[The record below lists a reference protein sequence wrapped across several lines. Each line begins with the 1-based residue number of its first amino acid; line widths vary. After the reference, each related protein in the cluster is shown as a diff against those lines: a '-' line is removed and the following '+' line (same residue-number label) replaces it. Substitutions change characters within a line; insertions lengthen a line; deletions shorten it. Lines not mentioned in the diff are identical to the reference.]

1 MTGVRV
7 NVDAARRLSM
17 LALASEPNSDERS
30 AAISLFMAGAM
41 LCAFHAKENP
51 GADIDGLMDFVNEKC
66 RQTVK
71 DIMADD
77 NGRAH

>member
-1 MTGVRV
+1 MSIRV
-7 NVDAARRLSM
+7 NVEAARRLSM
-17 LALASEPNSDERS
+17 LALASDPDSDERS

-51 GADIDGLMDFVNEKC
+51 GADIDGLMNFVNEKC

-77 NGRAH
+77 NGKPN